1 MVKNSTFLNLLVSKG
16 ILTEE
21 ASFRLDE
28 KFKGNAFAVLTHLVR
43 SNNHPKRVLGK
54 LWADSLGLSYVDMRK
69 TLFQRHIVQQLP
81 EVFARKHQMILIY
94 KFGDAVT
101 AALANPLDSLSV
113 KAAEEII
120 GQRISPTFAFPDEI
134 EAAIEIE
141 YQSEEHLKDLS
152 SKIVTDSIQIEDIS
166 ELTKEELQKVAGSQ
180 SVVEFVRGLLL
191 LAVRENASDIHFEPG
206 EDKVR
211 IRFRIDGLL
220 QERSM
225 LEKSLLSPVVSRL
238 KILANLDITERR
250 RPQDGRINLEL
261 PNRKIDFRFSSV
273 PTIFGEKIVLRILG
287 QTQSQDIPDLSDLAF
302 SKQNLSTLRK
312 VMDIPHGI
320 FFVTGPTGSG
330 KSTTLFSILKHLNK
344 PEINITTIE
353 DPVEYKLH
361 GISQIQV
368 NTAVE
373 LDFATALRSFL
384 RQDPDVMLIGE
395 IRDMETAQIACQAAL
410 TGHFVLATL
419 HTNSAVQAVT
429 RLIDIGLKPFLV
441 SQSLIGVM
449 SQRLV
454 RKVCSRCKE
463 KYPASPA
470 EVKELFGSEEREVFL
485 YRGKGCF
492 QCNNTGYSGRVAIHE
507 VILINDEMRSLITR
521 GESASDIQLCARRI
535 GFHSMRYDGV
545 KKALRGL
552 TTFEEINRVTTADED
567 AATDSF

>member
-1 MVKNSTFLNLLVSKG
+1 MTVIKNSAFLNLLVTRG

-21 ASFRLDE
+21 SSFRLEE
-28 KFKGNAFAVLTHLVR
+28 KFKENGFAILLHLVR
-43 SNNHPKRVLGK
+43 INNTPKAVLGR
-54 LWADSLGLSYVDMRK
+54 LWADSLNLSYVDMRK
-69 TLFQRHIVQQLP
+69 TLFQRSVVHLLP
-81 EVFARKHQMILIY
+81 EEFARKHQMILIY
-94 KFGDAVT
+94 QFGDAVT
-101 AALANPLDSLSV
+101 AALSNPADSLNL
-113 KAAEEII
+113 KTAEEII
-120 GQRISPTFAFPDEI
+120 GRRISPTFAFSDEI

-152 SKIVTDSIQIEDIS
+152 NKIVTDSIQIEDIS

-211 IRFRIDGLL
+211 IRFRVDGLL

-225 LEKSLLSPVVSRL
+225 MEKSLLSPVVSRL

-302 SKQNLSTLRK
+302 SRQNLTTLRK
-312 VMDIPHGI
+312 IMDIPHGI

-330 KSTTLFSILKHLNK
+330 KSTTLFSVLKHLNK

-353 DPVEYKLH
+353 DPVEYRLA

-368 NTAVE
+368 NAAVD

-454 RKVCSRCKE
+454 RKICPHCRE
-463 KYPASPA
+463 KYPASPE
-470 EVKELFGSEEREVFL
+470 EVKDLFNGEGREIYL

-492 QCNNTGYSGRVAIHE
+492 QCKNTGYSGRVAIHE

-521 GESASDIQLCARRI
+521 GESASDIQLCARKI
-535 GFHSMRYDGV
+535 NFHSLRYDGI

-552 TTFEEINRVTTADED
+552 TTFEEVNRVTTADED
-567 AATDSF
+567 AGLE